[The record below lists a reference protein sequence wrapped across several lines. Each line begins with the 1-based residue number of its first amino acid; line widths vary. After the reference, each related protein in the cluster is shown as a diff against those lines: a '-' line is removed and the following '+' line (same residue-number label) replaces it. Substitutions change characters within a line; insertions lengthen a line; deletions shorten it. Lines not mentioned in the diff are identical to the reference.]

1 MSTLIRQIAGRL
13 LSGLIVLWMVS
24 VLAFLII
31 HAAPGDPARML
42 LNANG
47 LDAPPVEAVE
57 AKRREL
63 GLDQPLLKQ
72 YSNWIGGIV
81 QGNFGNSYHS
91 GKPVWLLYRERL
103 PATLLMAGL
112 ALTLSLGIAI
122 PLGLL
127 SAIKR
132 HSLLDHAAQ
141 LIAVIGAAIPGFWI
155 ALVLILVFAAKLRWL
170 PALGSATFKGML
182 LPAIILALP
191 NIALTSRLVRATTL
205 DVLNQQYI
213 VTARAKG
220 RSEHGLLFAHALP
233 NVAASLITP
242 ISLEIAF
249 LLTGTVIIEHV
260 FAYPGI
266 GRMAVEAALIGDM
279 PVLGL
284 AVLIAGG
291 IYVIANWCADL
302 GMAALDPRLRQH
314 RQS

>member
-1 MSTLIRQIAGRL
+1 MSDLLRQSAGRL
-13 LSGLIVLWMVS
+13 VSGLIVLWMVS
-24 VLAFLII
+24 MLAFLII

-42 LNANG
+42 LSANG
-47 LDAPPVEAVE
+47 LDAPPAEAVA

-63 GLDQPLLKQ
+63 GLDQALFSQ
-72 YSNWIGGIV
+72 YATWMRRIG
-81 QGNFGNSYHS
+81 QGDFGMSYRS
-91 GKPVWLLYRERL
+91 GKPVWQMYRERL

-112 ALTLSLGIAI
+112 ALTLSLSIAI
-122 PLGLL
+122 PLGLI

-132 HSLLDHAAQ
+132 HSILDYAAQ
-141 LIAVIGAAIPGFWI
+141 LLAVIGAAIPGFWI
-155 ALVLILVFAAKLRWL
+155 ALVLMLVFAAKLRWL

-220 RSEHGLLFAHALP
+220 RSEHGLLFVHALP
-233 NVAASLITP
+233 NIATSLITP
-242 ISLEIAF
+242 ISLELAF

-260 FAYPGI
+260 FAYPGV
-266 GRMAVEAALIGDM
+266 GRMAVEAALVGDM

-302 GMAALDPRLRQH
+302 GMAALDPRLRQKT
-314 RQS
+314 SN

>member
-1 MSTLIRQIAGRL
+1 MSSLLRQIAGRL

-81 QGNFGNSYHS
+81 QGNFGSSYHS
-91 GKPVWLLYRERL
+91 GKPVWLMYRERL

-112 ALTLSLGIAI
+112 ALMLSLSIAI

-141 LIAVIGAAIPGFWI
+141 LLAVIGAAIPGFWI
-155 ALVLILVFAAKLRWL
+155 GLVLILVFAAKLRWL

-242 ISLEIAF
+242 ISQ
-249 LLTGTVIIEHV
+249 
-260 FAYPGI
+260 I
-266 GRMAVEAALIGDM
+266 GRAHV
-279 PVLGL
+279 
-284 AVLIAGG
+284 
-291 IYVIANWCADL
+291 
-302 GMAALDPRLRQH
+302 
-314 RQS
+314 